1 MERKIKITA
10 DSTCDLNQEMMEK
23 FDVDTI
29 PLHIIYGDESF
40 DDGVTIHPQEIM
52 DRYKQ
57 SKQLPKTSAVSTW
70 EYIERFKKYV
80 DDGYD
85 IIHINIGSSI
95 SSSYQN
101 CVAAASELGHVY
113 PIDSQ
118 NLSVGTGL
126 LACKAYD
133 LIKETDMT
141 AAQIAEELRA
151 CVPKVHTSFVIDNLE
166 FLRAGGRCSTLAM
179 LGANLLSLKP
189 CIEVNNA
196 DGASMTVGR
205 KYRGKL
211 DKVLLQYTREKLSQ
225 YTDFDKKRIV
235 IVRTDVSDEITDNI
249 YQVIKD
255 CGVFEE
261 IYKCR
266 ASCTITS
273 HCGSGT
279 LGIIFMTNS

>member
-1 MERKIKITA
+1 MDRKIKITA
-10 DSTCDLNQEMMEK
+10 DSTCDLNEEMLKK
-23 FDVDTI
+23 FDVETI

-40 DDGVTIHPQEIM
+40 DDGITIQPQEIM
-52 DRYKQ
+52 ERYKAN
-57 SKQLPKTSAVSTW
+57 KELPKTAAVSTW
-70 EYIERFKKYV
+70 EYTERFKKYV

-101 CVAAASELGHVY
+101 CVAAANELGHIY

-126 LACKAYD
+126 LACKAHD
-133 LIKETDMT
+133 LIAETPLS
-141 AAQIAEELRA
+141 AEEIAEELRRS
-151 CVPKVHTSFVIDNLE
+151 VPKVHTSFVLDNLE

-211 DKVLLQYTREKLSQ
+211 DKVLLDYTREKLSQ
-225 YTDFDKKRIV
+225 YTNFDKKRIA
-235 IVRTDVSDEITDNI
+235 IVRTDVPEEITDSV
-249 YQVIKD
+249 YKVIKD
-255 CGVFEE
+255 LGVFEE
-261 IYKCR
+261 IYTTR

-273 HCGSGT
+273 HCGAGT
-279 LGIIFMTNS
+279 LGVIFMTE